1 MNPKIELKKGGRKID
16 DKFIAYTGPSQD
28 NRITNAKVKRGEL
41 PQSALEIYPQGS
53 PTITADSLKAP
64 VSPFKLTTPQVPT
77 LGSQLGA
84 EIQGNQDAFTAN
96 LAQQQKTAEANLKA
110 SKDPYATFLAGL
122 QGEQGLTDQAYS
134 QAGGVDDVQTELND
148 INAQI
153 NAEVQAETRRQQA
166 LDKNPQGLFG
176 GALEQEKARIN
187 RDSIAKQADLS
198 VIQMAKQGRY
208 DSAKAIADR
217 AVSAKL
223 EGQRILG
230 DKLKFDYEE
239 NKDLFTKAESRT
251 FESAYADRNRRLD
264 AEEANLKEISDLS
277 LQALADGAPTS
288 IASQMRAAKTVEEA
302 MRIGGQYVGLLD
314 RQAKQAS
321 IANAYSA
328 IAERN
333 KTPEN
338 PNGTINGK
346 PQNVTQAAANG
357 YADRIAQANVS
368 IQSLGSK
375 FTGDLAIGGGL
386 PNFLQSGDRQAY
398 EQAKKNFAT
407 AVLRRE
413 SGASIAP
420 SEFETLNSTYFPV
433 RGDDEKVIQQK
444 EDLRNTV
451 INSFYR
457 EANMAR
463 PVLGGEIIEDD
474 DGNKYRVG
482 LDGETLEPIE

>member
-1 MNPKIELKKGGRKID
+1 MATNTKIEMVKGGRKVD
-16 DKFIAYTGPSQD
+16 GVFQANPVVAPS
-28 NRITNAKVKRGEL
+28 TA
-41 PQSALEIYPQGS
+41 
-53 PTITADSLKAP
+53 ITADTLKPATP
-64 VSPFKLTTPQVPT
+64 ITLTPPT
-77 LGSQLGA
+77 KPTIGADLGT

-96 LAQQQKTAEANLKA
+96 LEAQKKQAETGKKSALDTYLANLQ
-110 SKDPYATFLAGL
+110 TQ
-122 QGEQGLTDQAYS
+122 QGQTQMEDTAYS
-134 QAGGVDDVQTELND
+134 QKGGVDDVQKELND

-176 GALEQEKARIN
+176 GALEAEKNRIAN
-187 RDSIAKQADLS
+187 ASLAKQADLS
-198 VIQMAKQGRY
+198 GIQMAKQGRY

-217 AVSAKL
+217 AVKAKFEQQKL
-223 EGQRILG
+223 YNEA
-230 DKLKFDYEE
+230 LKFNYEE
-239 NKDLFTKAESRT
+239 NKDLFTLAEQRQFDT
-251 FESAYADRNRRLD
+251 MLGDRNRKLD
-264 AEEANLKEISDLS
+264 AEEATVKEISDLS

-288 IASQMRAAKTVEEA
+288 IASQMRSAKTVEEA
-302 MRIGGQYVGLLD
+302 MSIGGQYVGLLD

-321 IANAYSA
+321 IANAYSQ

-333 KTPEN
+333 KTEDN
-338 PNGTINGK
+338 PNGTLNGK
-346 PQNVTQAAANG
+346 PQNVTQATANG

-474 DGNKYRVG
+474 AGNKYRVG